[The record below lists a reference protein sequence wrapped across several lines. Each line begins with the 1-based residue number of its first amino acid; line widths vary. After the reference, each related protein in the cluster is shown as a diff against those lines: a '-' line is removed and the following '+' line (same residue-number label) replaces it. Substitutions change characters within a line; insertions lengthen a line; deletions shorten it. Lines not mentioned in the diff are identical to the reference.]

1 MVQGRRSI
9 DLRAGAPP
17 SHESFHEAALYGSD
31 EECLAVV
38 VPFLRNGVEAGEP
51 TLIGSSEPTSALLRA
66 AAEVPGVVLL
76 DDTDGSR
83 ARPASVIRAN
93 RAVFAAAVADGA
105 RRIRLVGEVP
115 HPALVAQWNQW
126 ARYEAALNHAYAT
139 FPVWNICAYDTRAAP
154 DSVIADVVHTH
165 PHLAT
170 ADGHHQP
177 NPHYEDPAE
186 FLARDAPDQPDPL
199 QVTSAPVVDIADPT
213 PRVARDAVRAIR
225 STTHMTPDEVDDL
238 VFAVNEAVTNALVHG
253 RPPVRFRLWS
263 APQRVVA
270 TVSDTGGG
278 PTDPF
283 AGLLPATRTASAGL
297 GLWAIHQICSDVRLH
312 RGEHGFTIRLVTAL
326 PGDRRE

>member
-1 MVQGRRSI
+1 
-9 DLRAGAPP
+9 LRTGALAA
-17 SHESFHEAALYGSD
+17 HGGLHEAAVYSSD
-31 EECLAVV
+31 EELMAVV
-38 VPFLRNGVEAGEP
+38 VPFLQDGVEAGEP
-51 TLIGSSEPTSALLRA
+51 TLIGWSEPTSALLRA

-76 DDTDGSR
+76 DDIDGSR
-83 ARPASVIRAN
+83 ARPASLIKAN
-93 RAVFAAAVADGA
+93 RAIFAAYVADGA
-105 RRIRLVGEVP
+105 RRIRIVGEVP
-115 HPALVAQWNQW
+115 RPALVAQWDQW

-154 DSVIADVVHTH
+154 DRVIADVVRTH

-170 ADGHHQP
+170 ADGRHRP
-177 NPHYEDPAE
+177 NSRYEDAARY
-186 FLARDAPDQPDPL
+186 LARGAPYDPDPL
-199 QVTSAPVVDIADPT
+199 EVTTPPVVDLADPT

-225 STTHMTPDEVDDL
+225 SATHLTPEEVDDF

-283 AGLLPATRTASAGL
+283 AGLLPATRTASGGL

-326 PGDRRE
+326 PAGGRRA